1 MVYGTGI
8 KIQVTVLACVNAAGY
23 AIPPLVFKCK
33 NLVKPLME
41 GEAKGTMY
49 GLSPSG
55 WMDGEIFCDCLERYF
70 LLYAPASRPL
80 LLLLDGHSS
89 HYMADVVRTAASKGV
104 ILFCLP
110 PNTIHA
116 TQPLEEMCF
125 HALKKHWD
133 DVINAYMTAN
143 PGKFVTVYQFNK
155 VFHDA
160 WDKAMIPS
168 TIHSGFK
175 PTGVYPAT
183 FLANIHQKERVFQL
197 KMLLNQVV
205 SAISLCIVLMC
216 LKGGCHLH
224 HLLNCCHHFHFHLSL
239 QYHQRYLTLHLLL
252 KRSSI
257 FRLNMRKVS
266 TSPQTADTIS
276 GCKRTTM
283 KPYQSDVNC
292 NFHL

>member
-23 AIPPLVFKCK
+23 AIPPLVFKRK

-55 WMDGEIFCDCLERYF
+55 WMDGEIFCDCLERHF

-110 PNTIHA
+110 PNTTHA
-116 TQPLEEMCF
+116 TQPLDKMCF

-133 DVINAYMTAN
+133 DVVNVYMTAN
-143 PGKFVTVYQFNK
+143 PGKLVTVYQFNK
-155 VFHDA
+155 LFHDA

-168 TIHSGFK
+168 TI
-175 PTGVYPAT
+175 
-183 FLANIHQKERVFQL
+183 
-197 KMLLNQVV
+197 
-205 SAISLCIVLMC
+205 
-216 LKGGCHLH
+216 
-224 HLLNCCHHFHFHLSL
+224 
-239 QYHQRYLTLHLLL
+239 
-252 KRSSI
+252 RSSFKAMI
-257 FRLNMRKVS
+257 QWIDM
-266 TSPQTADTIS
+266 
-276 GCKRTTM
+276 
-283 KPYQSDVNC
+283 
-292 NFHL
+292 

>member
-1 MVYGTGI
+1 
-8 KIQVTVLACVNAAGY
+8 
-23 AIPPLVFKCK
+23 
-33 NLVKPLME
+33 ME
-41 GEAKGTMY
+41 GEVKGTMY

-55 WMDGEIFCDCLERYF
+55 WMDGEIFCDCLERHF

-116 TQPLEEMCF
+116 TQPLEKMCF

-133 DVINAYMTAN
+133 DVINAHMTAN

-183 FLANIHQKERVFQL
+183 FLANIHQKERVFL
-197 KMLLNQVV
+197 VKMLLNQVV

-216 LKGGCHLH
+216 LKGRCHLH
-224 HLLNCCHHFHFHLSL
+224 HLLNYCHHFHFHLSL
-239 QYHQRYLTLHLLL
+239 QYHQRYDTSFTTEEKQHFQTRYEEGFDITTDCRYNQWLQKNHHEAISERCQLQFSPLNPEDSL
-252 KRSSI
+252 RSSRRGI
-257 FRLNMRKVS
+257 GTR
-266 TSPQTADTIS
+266 S
-276 GCKRTTM
+276 GCNRR
-283 KPYQSDVNC
+283 
-292 NFHL
+292 